1 MRPPPGFTLLE
12 VLLALL
18 IITIGLL
25 GLAGTLG
32 PVSALAGEGR
42 IHGRIALIAAS
53 RLDLLRA
60 GQLAGAPACAV
71 PAAGGPCGRR
81 RRAMDRPCRRRFHR
95 SGSAGGIAGRAARL
109 RGHDPHPSVV
119 SLTRRD
125 ATLARRATL
134 ARGASLA
141 ELVAALTVSA
151 VLALLAG
158 RILATAAGHLRSRS
172 ERIGLEHSLPLAAS
186 GLRAALRSGE

>member
-60 GQLAGAPACAV
+60 GQLAGAPACAG
-71 PAAGGPCGRR
+71 PAAGGAVPADGGVEGWARPAGDGFIEVEVQAGLPGGRR
-81 RRAMDRPCRRRFHR
+81 
-95 SGSAGGIAGRAARL
+95 GSVDTIRTRL
-109 RGHDPHPSVV
+109 SCP
-119 SLTRRD
+119 
-125 ATLARRATL
+125 
-134 ARGASLA
+134 
-141 ELVAALTVSA
+141 
-151 VLALLAG
+151 
-158 RILATAAGHLRSRS
+158 
-172 ERIGLEHSLPLAAS
+172 
-186 GLRAALRSGE
+186 

>member
-42 IHGRIALIAAS
+42 IHGRLALFAAS
-53 RLDLLRA
+53 RLALLRA

-71 PAAGGPCGRR
+71 PAAGVAVHADGVVERWTARAGDGFIEVEVQAGLPGGRRGSVGTTPPRLSCPCPGGPPPWGGGPPWPGARAWPSWSRRSPFRRSWRCWRAGSSPR
-81 RRAMDRPCRRRFHR
+81 RRAPLGAAP
-95 SGSAGGIAGRAARL
+95 SG
-109 RGHDPHPSVV
+109 
-119 SLTRRD
+119 
-125 ATLARRATL
+125 
-134 ARGASLA
+134 
-141 ELVAALTVSA
+141 
-151 VLALLAG
+151 
-158 RILATAAGHLRSRS
+158 
-172 ERIGLEHSLPLAAS
+172 
-186 GLRAALRSGE
+186 